1 MEARLKIDG
10 DDLEKIGWDLF
21 VQNKFPNYEKFWQQ
35 FVVPRRR
42 KGSIHHKGELPMI
55 EKELIML
62 HYSIFR
68 HLFFIY
74 VDLDSLRNFEDFE
87 NKYIRLASVLDIV
100 EEFLIKLLILK
111 GKLDLAD
118 EFLSRFSK
126 EELHF
131 DIEKAKE
138 AIEKGKNYTLRLLS
152 KIEIIKA
159 ILKDNERVR
168 EFEKF
173 ANKVREYRNQLIHSW
188 PRFHIYTPAGILIIR
203 KELVNDKTF
212 REWANVLEE
221 MENNPSFVKNNFIPI
236 KGFIQNDADHL
247 CVILNDIWEIVL
259 EMIHDENAGN

>member
-10 DDLEKIGWDLF
+10 DDLEKVGWDLF
-21 VQNKFPNYEKFWQQ
+21 IQDKFPNYEKFWQQ

-42 KGSIHHKGELPMI
+42 KGSIHHKADLPMI
-55 EKELIML
+55 EKEIIML
-62 HYSIFR
+62 HYAIFR

-74 VDLDSLRNFEDFE
+74 NNLDSLERLEDFE
-87 NKYIRLASVLDIV
+87 SRYIRLVSVLDIV
-100 EEFLIKLLILK
+100 EEFLIKLLTLSK
-111 GKLDLAD
+111 KLNLSD
-118 EFLSRFSK
+118 EFLGKFSK

-131 DIEKAKE
+131 DTTRAKE
-138 AIEKGKNYTLRLLS
+138 TIEKGKNYTLPLLS
-152 KIEIIKA
+152 KIEIIKK
-159 ILKDNERVR
+159 IVDNERIR
-168 EFEKF
+168 DFEKF
-173 ANKVREYRNQLIHSW
+173 ARKVREYRNQLIHSW

-247 CVILNDIWEIVL
+247 CVILNDIWEIAL
-259 EMIHDENAGN
+259 EMIHDENTGN